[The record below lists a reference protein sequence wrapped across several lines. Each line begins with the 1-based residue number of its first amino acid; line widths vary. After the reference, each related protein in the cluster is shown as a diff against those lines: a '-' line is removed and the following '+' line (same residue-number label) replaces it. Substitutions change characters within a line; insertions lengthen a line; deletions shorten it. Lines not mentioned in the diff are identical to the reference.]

1 MSTSPGSSK
10 AEWISGFQDFAA
22 GLMWPR
28 LLESARL
35 ALRPARLG
43 LALVMLV
50 LVGLIGQIPWLWLK
64 GEREGWSKHWGGPL
78 GLADDRASTA
88 LSQIAHGVV
97 SLNHLEVWHGLGHLF
112 IDMPRDV
119 VVAYPWS
126 TLAICVPALL
136 VWTVGGGAISRMTA
150 TEFSLDRGIGW
161 TKGLAFAIGKVWSLF
176 FAVAAPLLVVGL
188 IVGVLAVGGLVL
200 LGIPG
205 VRVVGAVF
213 FALALLGGAAA
224 VIIFVAYLLGLPM
237 LVPSVACEG
246 TDAIDA
252 IQRTYAYVTGR
263 PLRLILYWAV
273 LIVEAAVVTLV
284 LAVLAGWV
292 IELTAWASSLML
304 RQPMQDALNEL
315 ARAGTPSDESLA
327 GGGQRA
333 AVHIVA
339 FWLQVPLLLV
349 ASFVVSF
356 WYSAGTTLY
365 LLMRQGCDGQDVGEL
380 WTPGMIAGTHS
391 PVEAGEGE
399 TLDE

>member
-1 MSTSPGSSK
+1 MSTSSDPSK
-10 AEWISGFQDFAA
+10 GAWVSGFQDFAA

-43 LALVMLV
+43 LSLVMLV

-64 GEREGWSKHWGGPL
+64 DERVGWTKHWGGPL

-97 SLNHLEVWHGLGHLF
+97 SLNHLEVWHGLGQLF
-112 IDMPRDV
+112 IGMPRDV

-126 TLAICVPALL
+126 SLAIAVPALL
-136 VWTVGGGAISRMTA
+136 VWTVGGGAISRMAA

-161 TKGLAFAIGKVWSLF
+161 TKGLAFAINKAWSLF

-188 IVGVLAVGGLVL
+188 IVGVLAIGGLAL

-205 VRVVGAVF
+205 VRAVGAVF

-224 VIIFVAYLLGLPM
+224 VIVFVAYLLGMPM
-237 LVPSVACEG
+237 LVPAVAAEG

-292 IELTAWASSLML
+292 IELTTWASSLL
-304 RQPMQDALNEL
+304 LGQPMRDALSDVAKGN
-315 ARAGTPSDESLA
+315 TPNYDALST
-327 GGGQRA
+327 GGPM
-333 AVHIVA
+333 AVRIVA

-356 WYSAGTTLY
+356 WFSAGTTLY
-365 LLMRQGCDGQDVGEL
+365 LLMRQVCDGQDVGEL
-380 WTPGMIAGTHS
+380 WTPGMVAGTHA
-391 PVEAGEGE
+391 PVEPGEGE
-399 TLDE
+399 EFDE